1 MSLQSR
7 SPDKL
12 LAVQMESRAETDGTT
27 SSQEGYS
34 VEEIVSNSW
43 DRRLAD
49 ELIAELEAYTGE
61 RRSVRE
67 MRKFLA
73 LKAYRGLLDRL
84 HSARRGKTSHQALRS
99 VAYAMREFAIERPV
113 LAAAALRTP
122 ATDCREWNEAHAR
135 LDDFMLNLLA
145 ECRIHGKAA
154 NTALCTLKS
163 LVRGFV
169 LHEVLNS
176 FLTAFSYADVYDGAI
191 DIFIAGTSAL
201 PGDSDADVR

>member
-1 MSLQSR
+1 MHSQ
-7 SPDKL
+7 
-12 LAVQMESRAETDGTT
+12 AEADRTT
-27 SSQEGYS
+27 ASHEGCS
-34 VEEIVSNSW
+34 VEEIVSTSW
-43 DRRLAD
+43 DRKLAD

-84 HSARRGKTSHQALRS
+84 HSARRGKTSHHALRS
-99 VAYAMREFAIERPV
+99 VAYAMREYALERPV
-113 LAAAALRTP
+113 LAASAFRTP
-122 ATDCREWNEAHAR
+122 ATDCQEWNEAHAR
-135 LDDFMLNLLA
+135 LDEFMLDLLA
-145 ECRIHGKAA
+145 ECCVYGRAA

-176 FLTAFSYADVYDGAI
+176 FLTTCSYADAYGGAI
-191 DIFIAGTSAL
+191 DIFIAGTLVLSTK
-201 PGDSDADVR
+201 GDADVR